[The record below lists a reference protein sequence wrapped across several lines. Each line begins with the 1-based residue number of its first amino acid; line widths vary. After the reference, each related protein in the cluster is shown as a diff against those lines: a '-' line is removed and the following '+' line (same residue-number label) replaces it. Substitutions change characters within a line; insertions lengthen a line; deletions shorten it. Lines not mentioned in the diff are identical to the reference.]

1 MQNLAAIS
9 LTKDI
14 LGYLES
20 LSKDEG
26 LDAGVNQ
33 LL

>member
-26 LDAGVNQ
+26 LDGVNQ

>member
-14 LGYLES
+14 LVYLEG

-26 LDAGVNQ
+26 LDGVNQ